1 VVRNILTLKG
11 RKEKTMLKKSLMVCL
26 LILCFVWGLA
36 GAPGAMAAEKK
47 KIGIQAGAFGGTLYQ
62 MSFAFSEIV
71 NRHSDIL
78 QLSPVESSGTGAGI
92 MKVYADP
99 QNRITSGTPI
109 TIIAAKN
116 GEKPFDKPYPDM
128 RVIGNFARN
137 IHLMITFDPNI
148 KNITDL
154 EGKKVGLGPQ
164 PTVLGRSMRDIIEI
178 GYGLKG
184 KVRLFYMKWSQLKD
198 SLMDGSIDAMI
209 LGLSMAPGGK
219 FVPVPVYQE
228 IMASGKKLY
237 FIGFTKEA
245 LEKAGKGANS
255 IFPPQQVGKDSVAP
269 GHPAEDLLSF
279 TDDLGAWAHKDFDP
293 ALAWELTR
301 ILNEHWEEMRSITG
315 IAKTTFKDILFDF
328 VVPDDMI
335 HPGTLK
341 YLREKG
347 LR

>member
-1 VVRNILTLKG
+1 
-11 RKEKTMLKKSLMVCL
+11 MLKKNLMVCL
-26 LILCFVWGLA
+26 LILSFVWGLA
-36 GAPGAMAAEKK
+36 CAPGAMAAEKK
-47 KIGIQAGAFGGTLYQ
+47 KIEIEAGAFGGILYQ

-78 QLSPVESSGTGAGI
+78 HLSPVESSGTGAGI
-92 MKVYADP
+92 MKTYADP

-109 TIIAAKN
+109 TIIAARN

-128 RVIGNFARN
+128 RAIGNFARN
-137 IHLMITFDPNI
+137 IHLMLTFDPSI
-148 KNITDL
+148 KSIADL

-184 KVRLFYMKWSQLKD
+184 KVKIFYMKWSQLKD
-198 SLMDGSIDAMI
+198 SLMDGTIDAMV
-209 LGLSMAPGGK
+209 LGLSMAPGKK

-228 IMASGKKLY
+228 IIASGKKPYL
-237 FIGFTKEA
+237 IGFTKEA

-255 IFPPQQVGKDSVAP
+255 NFPPQQVGKDSVAP
-269 GHPAEDLLSF
+269 GQPAEPLLSF

-293 ALAWELTR
+293 AYAYELSR
-301 ILNEHWEEMRSITG
+301 MLNEHWKEMRTITG

-328 VVPDDMI
+328 VVPDDMV